1 MQPPQDSVIVCSTAR
16 LARSLRLSH
25 GRARKA
31 AGDVQWQPLPA
42 LTLSQWLG
50 NTVEQAIL
58 QGNILLEE
66 VPRMVL
72 NKAQELSLW
81 ERIIERS
88 LVGDAAALF
97 DTAGLARAAFEANQL
112 MQEWNLAVPQQDA
125 SHDHAEEVVQFL
137 QWRSEFRRQ
146 CHSAG
151 WLENTRYLDW
161 QVAQI
166 QKNVGSLPGALFHA
180 GFDRIS
186 PQQQRLFDALAA
198 RGTVV
203 APWPHLLENP
213 ASASQVSL
221 DDCEAEC
228 RAAVAWV
235 RDTLIANPGARL
247 GIVAPELANLR
258 QRITALLDDNLH
270 PAAVSPAYAETDRS
284 YDLSLGLALSQHPL
298 VGTALDLLRLAANR
312 HDVTQQDFSRV
323 LLGAYWSSPHEA
335 DARAQLDAR
344 MRAHLPANTSL
355 DRLLRFAKKQVEKGL
370 PVPRLIDALQAL
382 LDALPQPSLRRLPS
396 LWAEH
401 IDALLTAAQW
411 PGDRSLSSHEF
422 QAGRAF
428 GHALAA
434 LADFDALS
442 IDGKSGPLS
451 FSQAVQRLGQVCAE
465 QIFQPE
471 SQDDPQLLV
480 MGMLEAVATP
490 LDAIWVMGMNDH
502 VWPPPARPNPLLPA
516 SLQRAARTPNADGP
530 VQAEFAQAIHHRLL
544 RSAGDIVFSWSHKS
558 GESELRVSPLM
569 QGIAE
574 YTQTTALAET
584 LAEKLT
590 PASSTDTRQWL
601 DDHRAPA
608 VDADEKISG
617 GAGLIR
623 AQAICPAWAYY
634 RYRLGAR
641 PLEEP
646 VEGLDSMDRGNLVH
660 AVLQAFWQGYD
671 SDYLNAMDDA
681 QLRAAIIQAVEAGV
695 AEFARKREEPL
706 PVNFL
711 ALEKQRLQLLLA
723 VWLAYEKERPPFTVE
738 QCEKRESVDIAG
750 LTVNLT
756 LDRVD
761 RLPDGRLIVIDYKT
775 GSAVS
780 HHSWADTRISEP
792 QLPIYAALALSEADI
807 AAVCFAQVR
816 ADEQRFVGIAADGD
830 TLPGIKALQEATRI
844 FPPDSFPD
852 WIALVNHW
860 KTSIEALAA
869 ELIAGE
875 AAVVFRDE
883 KQLGYCEVLPLLRLP
898 ERYLQLEAA
907 TRKGLPS

>member
-1 MQPPQDSVIVCSTAR
+1 MKNDSVIVCSTAR

-25 GRARKA
+25 GRAQQA
-31 AGDVQWQPLPA
+31 AGNSQWQPLPA
-42 LTLSQWLG
+42 LTLGQWLG
-50 NTVEQAIL
+50 NAIDQAIL
-58 QGNILLEE
+58 LGGITLDE

-72 NKAQELSLW
+72 NKSQELALW
-81 ERIIERS
+81 ERVIART
-88 LVGDAAALF
+88 LAGDAAALF
-97 DTAGLARAAFEANQL
+97 DTAGLARAAYEANQL
-112 MQEWNLAVPQQDA
+112 MQEWNIALPQQSGDYGY
-125 SHDHAEEVVQFL
+125 AEEVVQFL
-137 QWRSEFRRQ
+137 QWRNEFRRQ
-146 CHSAG
+146 CQSAG
-151 WLENTRYLDW
+151 WLECTRYVDW
-161 QVAQI
+161 QTAQI
-166 QKNVGSLPGALFHA
+166 LKGAGALSASLPVTLFYA

-186 PQQQRLFDALAA
+186 PQEQRLFDGLASC
-198 RGTVV
+198 GTEV
-203 APWPHLLENP
+203 APWPHLLESP
-213 ASASQVSL
+213 ASASQLSL

-235 RDTLIANPGARL
+235 AEKLAIKPNARL
-247 GIVAPELANLR
+247 GVVVPELASLR

-270 PAAVSPAYAETDRS
+270 PAAASPAHAESDRS
-284 YDLSLGLALSQHPL
+284 YDLSLGEALSRNPL
-298 VGTALDLLRLAANR
+298 VSTGLDLLRMAANR
-312 HDVTQQDFSRV
+312 HAVTQQDFSRV
-323 LLGAYWSSPHEA
+323 LLGAYWSSRQEV

-355 DRLLRFAKKQVEKGL
+355 DRLLRFAKKQLEKGL

-401 IDALLTAAQW
+401 IDALLDAAQW

-422 QAGRAF
+422 QANRAF
-428 GHALAA
+428 RHALAA
-434 LADFDALS
+434 LADFDTL
-442 IDGKSGPLS
+442 SGPLS
-451 FSQAVQRLGQVCAE
+451 FSQAVQRLGQVCAD

-480 MGMLEAVATP
+480 MGMLETVATP
-490 LDAIWVMGMNDH
+490 LDAMWVMGMNDH
-502 VWPPPARPNPLLPA
+502 VWPPAARPNPLLPA

-544 RSAGDIVFSWSHKS
+544 RSACEIVFSWSHKS

-574 YTQTTALAET
+574 YTQTPALAET

-590 PASSTDTRQWL
+590 PVSSTDSRQWL

-608 VDADEKISG
+608 VDANEKISG

-660 AVLQAFWQGYD
+660 AVLQAFWQGRD
-671 SDYLNAMDDA
+671 SDYLHAMDDA
-681 QLRAAIIQAVEAGV
+681 QLRAAIIHAVEKGV
-695 AEFARKREEPL
+695 TEFARKREQPL
-706 PVNFL
+706 PANFL

-723 VWLAYEKERPPFTVE
+723 VWLAYEKERPPFAVE
-738 QCEKRESVDIAG
+738 QCEKSERVDIAG
-750 LTVNLT
+750 LAVNLT

-761 RLPDGRLIVIDYKT
+761 RLPDGRLVVIDYKT

-844 FPPDSFPD
+844 FPPDTFPD
-852 WIALVNHW
+852 WIALVDHW

-869 ELIAGE
+869 ELMSGE

-907 TRKGLPS
+907 TRTGAPS